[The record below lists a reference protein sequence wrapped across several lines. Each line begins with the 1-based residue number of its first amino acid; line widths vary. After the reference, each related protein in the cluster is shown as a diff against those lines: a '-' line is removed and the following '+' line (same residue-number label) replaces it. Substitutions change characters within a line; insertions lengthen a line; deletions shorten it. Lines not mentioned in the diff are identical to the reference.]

1 VTAFEKRLAR
11 SSARDRDTPR
21 LRLIR
26 RYARPGAHAP
36 WTGSEAA
43 RRRAGGPVTLLREAT
58 PSPDASS
65 RDGLARDDDP
75 GRRAVSLWLR
85 LLAAHN
91 LILREVRRGMGGAA
105 TLPQFD
111 VLAQLQRQSEG
122 LLPSELTRALLVTAG
137 NVTGIVRR
145 LEKQGLVERLR
156 VPGDRRA
163 VRVRLTDRGRARM
176 AELLPI
182 HAQALESILGRV
194 PTADLAGLRERLL
207 DLVRRLE
214 EPR

>member
-1 VTAFEKRLAR
+1 MKRATR
-11 SSARDRDTPR
+11 PR
-21 LRLIR
+21 RESR
-26 RYARPGAHAP
+26 
-36 WTGSEAA
+36 
-43 RRRAGGPVTLLREAT
+43 REAT
-58 PSPDASS
+58 AAGDDFP
-65 RDGLARDDDP
+65 LALS
-75 GRRAVSLWLR
+75 VWVR
-85 LLAAHN
+85 LLRAHG
-91 LILREVRRGMGGAA
+91 LILRAVRSRLPPDL

-111 VLAQLQRQSEG
+111 VLAQLQRESEG